1 MREKRLAIR
10 VCFCFIKKPSQQ
22 NPHPLP
28 QLVMPL
34 HSRTY
39 SGTRVHGGEPDGEI
53 IGTPMDVVEYPDI
66 YGTRFIDGL
75 VVGPAIGSVGAL
87 ARAKVTFR
95 LWPFQPL
102 VDSRSEE
109 TYYRVNFFFTIQIR
123 RAKVKG

>member
-10 VCFCFIKKPSQQ
+10 VCFCFTKKPSQQ
-22 NPHPLP
+22 NAH
-28 QLVMPL
+28 QLAQVVVSL

-39 SGTRVHGGEPDGEI
+39 SGTRVHGGEPGGES
-53 IGTPMDVVEYPDI
+53 IGTPMGVVEYPDI

-75 VVGPAIGSVGAL
+75 FVGPAIGSVGAL
-87 ARAKVTFR
+87 ARARVTFR

-109 TYYRVNFFFTIQIR
+109 TYYRINFKI
-123 RAKVKG
+123 